1 MTMTAKV
8 ILSCIGVFIG
18 GSGMY
23 WQMHAKDPLDATFW
37 VGIMFAGLIPLGTYF
52 VGLAQRAPWD
62 TPTLPTSTVE
72 TKSVVTD
79 PPPVAAPAVVSETT
93 TKKAGG

>member
-1 MTMTAKV
+1 MSMTAKV

-23 WQMHAKDPLDATFW
+23 WQMHTKDAMDAAFW
-37 VGIMFAGLIPLGTYF
+37 VGIIFGGLIPLGTYF

-72 TKSVVTD
+72 TKRVVTD
-79 PPPVAAPAVVSETT
+79 PPPVSAPPVVSETV
-93 TKKAGG
+93 TKKPGG